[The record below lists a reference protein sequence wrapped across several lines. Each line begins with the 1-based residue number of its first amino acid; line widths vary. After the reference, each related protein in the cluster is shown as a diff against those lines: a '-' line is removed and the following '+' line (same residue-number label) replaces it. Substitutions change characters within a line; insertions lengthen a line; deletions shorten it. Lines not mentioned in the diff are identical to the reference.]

1 MFLPDSNIPF
11 ASRFPVK
18 CFFTPLSKSLQL
30 DTVKLLVM
38 ERHVLRVDATAA
50 ESALHNISTIA
61 TSRTSTIFQSEHT
74 SFDQTSGL
82 LATEGDEPPAE
93 WSLSLP
99 VQLPESFD
107 LASQSV
113 LAGIINISH
122 RVVVKAQFR
131 DTENNANITIEE
143 EIPFSIYMTPA
154 VIASNGEIHGHYI
167 ERFKSYECAPPAYGQ
182 HKCDAIPPEWAEY
195 LRQFNASSQRPHY
208 EQGTVHDMS
217 CIPAVQGS
225 LDIEPPV
232 YQFCAS

>member
-131 DTENNANITIEE
+131 DTENNANITVCDSRAGKNEVKANCALDRGRD
-143 EIPFSIYMTPA
+143 PFLNLYDPSCHRKQRGNPRPLYRTFQIIRMRTTSLRPA
-154 VIASNGEIHGHYI
+154 QVRRHSTGMGRISTAIQC
-167 ERFKSYECAPPAYGQ
+167 FKSA
-182 HKCDAIPPEWAEY
+182 
-195 LRQFNASSQRPHY
+195 AS
-208 EQGTVHDMS
+208 
-217 CIPAVQGS
+217 
-225 LDIEPPV
+225 L
-232 YQFCAS
+232 